1 MLVSKLILFDYHTN
15 TSEKNVSLNYYVLKS
30 EELIKTTHD
39 TPKNTLSNYEKIAAH
54 IIKFPGLR
62 FHELK
67 KEVDIAN
74 GTLQHHISSLAKS
87 GNISIQYDNAT
98 PRYFS
103 NKIEGDSQI
112 IIKRLSQNTTSKII
126 KLLLK
131 KKCQTF
137 SQLVK
142 YTKKSPGT
150 VSLYK
155 NKMLADKI
163 IVGTTDDCKS
173 CKNRSN
179 MKIKY
184 RLVDPEKVRT
194 LVLEYG
200 KSSLRKSAD
209 NLADV
214 FLSLK

>member
-15 TSEKNVSLNYYVLKS
+15 LSEKNVSLNSYIFESRGLPETVSLK
-30 EELIKTTHD
+30 
-39 TPKNTLSNYEKIAAH
+39 PKDIQSNYEIIVSH
-54 IIKFPGLR
+54 ITKFPGLR
-62 FHELK
+62 FYQLK
-67 KEVDIAN
+67 NEIGIAN
-74 GTLQHHISSLAKS
+74 GTLQHHLSSLIKS
-87 GNISIQYDNAT
+87 DSIFIQYDNST

-103 NKIEGDSQI
+103 KKIESNSQV

-126 KLLLK
+126 RLLLK
-131 KKCQTF
+131 KECQTF
-137 SQLVK
+137 AQLVK
-142 YTKKSPGT
+142 YSKKSPGT

-155 NKMLADKI
+155 NKMVVDKI
-163 IVGTTDDCKS
+163 IVGSTDNCK
-173 CKNRSN
+173 CHKKYD

-200 KSSLRKSAD
+200 KSSLSKSAD

-214 FLSLK
+214 FLSLR

>member
-1 MLVSKLILFDYHTN
+1 MIIIPVLQK
-15 TSEKNVSLNYYVLKS
+15 KNVGLNHHILKLFELS
-30 EELIKTTHD
+30 ETISKTHQD
-39 TPKNTLSNYEKIAAH
+39 VVSNNEKIASH

-62 FHELK
+62 FHQLK
-67 KEVDIAN
+67 KEVCIAN
-74 GTLQHHISSLAKS
+74 GTLQHHLSTLIKS
-87 GNISIQYDNAT
+87 GNVVVQYDNST

-103 NKIEGDSQI
+103 NTINLDSQI
-112 IIKRLSQNTTSKII
+112 VIKRLSQNTTSKII
-126 KLLLK
+126 RLLLK
-131 KKCQTF
+131 KECQTF

-142 YTKKSPGT
+142 YSKKSPGT

-155 NKMLADKI
+155 NKLVKDRI
-163 IVGTTDDCKS
+163 IIGSTDNCKCS
-173 CKNRSN
+173 KKYG

-184 RLVDPEKVRT
+184 RLSDPKKVRT

-200 KSSLRKSAD
+200 KTSLTKSAD

>member
-1 MLVSKLILFDYHTN
+1 MT
-15 TSEKNVSLNYYVLKS
+15 
-30 EELIKTTHD
+30 KTIYA
-39 TPKNTLSNYEKIAAH
+39 TPENMMSNNEKIAAY

-74 GTLQHHISSLAKS
+74 GTLQHHLSSLTKS
-87 GNISIQYDNAT
+87 GSISVQYDNTT

-103 NKIEGDSQI
+103 NEIKSDGQVV
-112 IIKRLSQNTTSKII
+112 IKRLNQNTPSKII

-131 KKCQTF
+131 KECQTF
-137 SQLVK
+137 TQLVK
-142 YTKKSPGT
+142 YSKKSPGT

-155 NKMLADKI
+155 NKLVADKI
-163 IVGTTDDCKS
+163 IVGTTDNCTS
-173 CKNRSN
+173 CKNRDN

-184 RLVDPEKVRT
+184 RLVDPEKIRT

-200 KSSLRKSAD
+200 KSTLTKSAD
-209 NLADV
+209 NLADI
-214 FLSLK
+214 FLSIK

>member
-15 TSEKNVSLNYYVLKS
+15 LSEKNVSLNSYIFESRELPETVSLK
-30 EELIKTTHD
+30 
-39 TPKNTLSNYEKIAAH
+39 PKDIQSNYEIIVSH
-54 IIKFPGLR
+54 ITKFPGLR
-62 FHELK
+62 FYQLK
-67 KEVDIAN
+67 NEIGIAN
-74 GTLQHHISSLAKS
+74 GTLQHHLSSLVKS
-87 GNISIQYDNAT
+87 GSVFIQYDNST

-103 NKIEGDSQI
+103 KKIELDSQV

-126 KLLLK
+126 RLLLK
-131 KKCQTF
+131 KECQTF
-137 SQLVK
+137 AQLVK
-142 YTKKSPGT
+142 YSKKSPGT

-155 NKMLADKI
+155 NKLVADKI
-163 IVGTTDDCKS
+163 IMGSTDNCK
-173 CKNRSN
+173 CNKKHG

-184 RLVDPEKVRT
+184 RLSDPKKVRA

-200 KSSLRKSAD
+200 KTSLTKSAD

>member
-15 TSEKNVSLNYYVLKS
+15 LSEKNVSLNSYIFESRGLPETVSLQ
-30 EELIKTTHD
+30 
-39 TPKNTLSNYEKIAAH
+39 PKDIQSNYEIIVSH
-54 IIKFPGLR
+54 ITKFPGLR
-62 FHELK
+62 FYQLK
-67 KEVDIAN
+67 NEIGIAN
-74 GTLQHHISSLAKS
+74 GTLQHHLSSLIKS
-87 GNISIQYDNAT
+87 DSIFIQYDNST

-103 NKIEGDSQI
+103 KKIESDSQV

-126 KLLLK
+126 RLLLK
-131 KKCQTF
+131 KECQTF
-137 SQLVK
+137 AQLVK
-142 YTKKSPGT
+142 YSKKSPGT

-155 NKMLADKI
+155 NKLVEDRI
-163 IVGTTDDCKS
+163 ITGSTDNCK
-173 CKNRSN
+173 CNKKHG

-184 RLVDPEKVRT
+184 RLSDPKKVRI

-200 KSSLRKSAD
+200 KTSLTKSAD

>member
-30 EELIKTTHD
+30 EELIETTRVA
-39 TPKNTLSNYEKIAAH
+39 PKNMLSNYEKIAAY

-103 NKIEGDSQI
+103 NK
-112 IIKRLSQNTTSKII
+112 N
-126 KLLLK
+126 
-131 KKCQTF
+131 
-137 SQLVK
+137 
-142 YTKKSPGT
+142 
-150 VSLYK
+150 
-155 NKMLADKI
+155 
-163 IVGTTDDCKS
+163 
-173 CKNRSN
+173 
-179 MKIKY
+179 
-184 RLVDPEKVRT
+184 
-194 LVLEYG
+194 
-200 KSSLRKSAD
+200 
-209 NLADV
+209 
-214 FLSLK
+214 

>member
-1 MLVSKLILFDYHTN
+1 LFDYHTN
-15 TSEKNVSLNYYVLKS
+15 TSEKNVSLNYYISKPK
-30 EELIKTTHD
+30 ELIKTTHV
-39 TPKNTLSNYEKIAAH
+39 TPENMLSNNEKIEAH
-54 IIKFPGLR
+54 ITKFPGLR

-87 GNISIQYDNAT
+87 GSISIQYDNAT

-103 NKIEGDSQI
+103 NEIKSDSQV
-112 IIKRLSQNTTSKII
+112 IIKRLSQNTPSKII

-131 KKCQTF
+131 KECQTF
-137 SQLVK
+137 AQLVK
-142 YTKKSPGT
+142 YSKKSPGT

-155 NKMLADKI
+155 NKMVADKI
-163 IVGTTDDCKS
+163 IVGSTNTCK
-173 CKNRSN
+173 CHKKYD

-194 LVLEYG
+194 LVIEFG
-200 KSSLRKSAD
+200 KSSLSKSAD

>member
-1 MLVSKLILFDYHTN
+1 MLVSKLILFDCHTN
-15 TSEKNVSLNYYVLKS
+15 PSEKNVGLNSYILESKELPETVSLIP
-30 EELIKTTHD
+30 E
-39 TPKNTLSNYEKIAAH
+39 NTQSNYENIVSH

-62 FHELK
+62 FYQLK
-67 KEVDIAN
+67 KEIGIAN
-74 GTLQHHISSLAKS
+74 GTLQHHLSSLIKS
-87 GNISIQYDNAT
+87 DSIFIQYDNST

-103 NKIEGDSQI
+103 KKVEPISQV
-112 IIKRLSQNTTSKII
+112 IIKRLSQNTPSNII

-137 SQLVK
+137 AQLVK
-142 YTKKSPGT
+142 YSKKSPGT

-155 NKMLADKI
+155 NKMVVDKI
-163 IVGTTDDCKS
+163 IVGSTDTCK
-173 CKNRSN
+173 CHKKYD

-184 RLVDPEKVRT
+184 RLSDPEKVRT

-200 KSSLRKSAD
+200 KSPLMKSAD

-214 FLSLK
+214 FLSFR

>member
-1 MLVSKLILFDYHTN
+1 MSLTASTN
-15 TSEKNVSLNYYVLKS
+15 KEEYDCEKNSQ
-30 EELIKTTHD
+30 
-39 TPKNTLSNYEKIAAH
+39 SNYENILFH
-54 IIKFPGLR
+54 IDNFPGLR
-62 FHELK
+62 FYQLK
-67 KEVDIAN
+67 KEIGIAN
-74 GTLQHHISSLAKS
+74 GTLQHHLSSLVKS
-87 GNISIQYDNAT
+87 GSVFIQYDNST

-103 NKIEGDSQI
+103 TKIEPGSQV

-126 KLLLK
+126 RLLLK
-131 KKCQTF
+131 KECQTF

-142 YTKKSPGT
+142 YSKKSPGT

-155 NKMLADKI
+155 NKLVADKI
-163 IVGTTDDCKS
+163 IMGSTDDCK
-173 CKNRSN
+173 CNKKHG

-184 RLVDPEKVRT
+184 RLSDPKKVRA

-200 KSSLRKSAD
+200 KSSLSKSAD

>member
-15 TSEKNVSLNYYVLKS
+15 LSETNVSLNSHILLS
-30 EELIKTTHD
+30 RELPETVSLI
-39 TPKNTLSNYEKIAAH
+39 PENTQSNYENIVSH

-62 FHELK
+62 FYQLK
-67 KEVDIAN
+67 KEIGIAN
-74 GTLQHHISSLAKS
+74 GTLQHHLSSLMKS
-87 GNISIQYDNAT
+87 GIISVEYDNST

-103 NKIEGDSQI
+103 KKIESNSQV
-112 IIKRLSQNTTSKII
+112 IIKRLSQNTSSQII
-126 KLLLK
+126 RLLLK
-131 KKCQTF
+131 KECQTF
-137 SQLVK
+137 AQLVK

-155 NKMLADKI
+155 NKLVADKI
-163 IVGTTDDCKS
+163 IVGSTDNCK
-173 CKNRSN
+173 CNKKHG

-184 RLVDPEKVRT
+184 RLSDPKKVRA

-200 KSSLRKSAD
+200 KSSLSKSAD

>member
-1 MLVSKLILFDYHTN
+1 MISNHENIVS
-15 TSEKNVSLNYYVLKS
+15 
-30 EELIKTTHD
+30 
-39 TPKNTLSNYEKIAAH
+39 H

-62 FHELK
+62 FYELK
-67 KEVDIAN
+67 KEVGIAN
-74 GTLQHHISSLAKS
+74 GTLQHHISSLIKS
-87 GNISIQYDNAT
+87 GIILIQYDNSI

-103 NKIEGDSQI
+103 NKINSSSQV

-131 KKCQTF
+131 KECQTF
-137 SQLVK
+137 AQLVK
-142 YTKKSPGT
+142 YSKKSPGT

-155 NKMLADKI
+155 NKLLVDKI
-163 IVGTTDDCKS
+163 IIGSTDTCMCNKKDT
-173 CKNRSN
+173 

-184 RLVDPEKVRT
+184 RLSDPERVRT

-200 KSSLRKSAD
+200 KSSLRNSAD
-209 NLADV
+209 NLADI

>member
-15 TSEKNVSLNYYVLKS
+15 LSEKNVSLNSYIFESRELPETVSLK
-30 EELIKTTHD
+30 
-39 TPKNTLSNYEKIAAH
+39 PKDIQSNYEIIVSH
-54 IIKFPGLR
+54 ITKFPGLR
-62 FHELK
+62 FYQLK
-67 KEVDIAN
+67 NEIGIAN
-74 GTLQHHISSLAKS
+74 GTLQHHLSSLIKS
-87 GNISIQYDNAT
+87 DSIFIQYDNST

-103 NKIEGDSQI
+103 KKIESDSQV

-126 KLLLK
+126 RLLLK
-131 KKCQTF
+131 KECQTF
-137 SQLVK
+137 AQLVK
-142 YTKKSPGT
+142 YSKKSPGT

-155 NKMLADKI
+155 NKLVTDRI
-163 IVGTTDDCKS
+163 IIGSTDNCK
-173 CKNRSN
+173 CNKKHG

-184 RLVDPEKVRT
+184 RLSDPKKVRI

-200 KSSLRKSAD
+200 KTSLTKSAD

>member
-1 MLVSKLILFDYHTN
+1 LFDYHTS

-30 EELIKTTHD
+30 EELIETTYV
-39 TPKNTLSNYEKIAAH
+39 TPENMISNNEKIASH

-62 FHELK
+62 FHQLK
-67 KEVDIAN
+67 KEVCIAN
-74 GTLQHHISSLAKS
+74 GTLQHHLSSLIKS
-87 GNISIQYDNAT
+87 GNVVVEYDNST

-103 NKIEGDSQI
+103 NKIESNSQV
-112 IIKRLSQNTTSKII
+112 IIKRLSQNTSSQII
-126 KLLLK
+126 RLLLK
-131 KKCQTF
+131 KECQTF
-137 SQLVK
+137 AQLVK

-155 NKMLADKI
+155 NKLVADKI
-163 IVGTTDDCKS
+163 IVGSTDNCK
-173 CKNRSN
+173 CNKKHG

-184 RLVDPEKVRT
+184 RLSDPKKVRT

-200 KSSLRKSAD
+200 KSSLSKSAD

>member
-15 TSEKNVSLNYYVLKS
+15 LSEKNVSLNSYIFESRGLPETVSLQ
-30 EELIKTTHD
+30 
-39 TPKNTLSNYEKIAAH
+39 PKDIQSNYEIIVSH
-54 IIKFPGLR
+54 ITKFPGLR
-62 FHELK
+62 FYQLK
-67 KEVDIAN
+67 NEIGIAN
-74 GTLQHHISSLAKS
+74 GTLQHHLSSLIKS
-87 GNISIQYDNAT
+87 DSIFIQYDNST

-103 NKIEGDSQI
+103 KKIEPDSQV

-126 KLLLK
+126 RLLLK
-131 KKCQTF
+131 KECQTF
-137 SQLVK
+137 AQLVK
-142 YTKKSPGT
+142 YSKKSPGT

-155 NKMLADKI
+155 NKLVEDRI
-163 IVGTTDDCKS
+163 ITGSTDNCK
-173 CKNRSN
+173 CNKKHG

-184 RLVDPEKVRT
+184 RLSDPKKVRA

-200 KSSLRKSAD
+200 KTSLTKSAD

>member
-1 MLVSKLILFDYHTN
+1 LFDHHTN

-30 EELIKTTHD
+30 EELIETTHV
-39 TPKNTLSNYEKIAAH
+39 TPENMLSNYEKIAAH

-74 GTLQHHISSLAKS
+74 GTLQHHISSLVKS

-103 NKIEGDSQI
+103 NKIKPDSQV
-112 IIKRLSQNTTSKII
+112 IIKRLSQNTPSNII

-131 KKCQTF
+131 KECQTF
-137 SQLVK
+137 AQLVK
-142 YTKKSPGT
+142 YSKKSPGT

-155 NKMLADKI
+155 NKMVADKI
-163 IVGTTDDCKS
+163 IVGTTDGCKS
-173 CKNRSN
+173 CKNRGN

-200 KSSLRKSAD
+200 KSSLSKSAD

>member
-1 MLVSKLILFDYHTN
+1 MAQTSSRYTPVHI
-15 TSEKNVSLNYYVLKS
+15 SEKKS
-30 EELIKTTHD
+30 Q
-39 TPKNTLSNYEKIAAH
+39 SNYENIAFH
-54 IIKFPGLR
+54 ITKFPGLR

-67 KEVDIAN
+67 KEIGIAN
-74 GTLQHHISSLAKS
+74 GTLQHHLSSLLKS
-87 GNISIQYDNAT
+87 GVIFTEYDNST

-103 NKIEGDSQI
+103 NEIDLDSQV

-131 KKCQTF
+131 KECQTF
-137 SQLVK
+137 AQLVK
-142 YTKKSPGT
+142 YSKKSPGT

-155 NKMLADKI
+155 NKMVADRI
-163 IVGTTDDCKS
+163 IIGTTDDCKS
-173 CKNRSN
+173 CKNRGV

-184 RLVDPEKVRT
+184 RLVEPEKVRA

-200 KSSLRKSAD
+200 KSSLSKSAD

-214 FLSLK
+214 FLSLR

>member
-1 MLVSKLILFDYHTN
+1 VLVSKLILFDYHTN
-15 TSEKNVSLNYYVLKS
+15 LSETNVSLNSHILLS
-30 EELIKTTHD
+30 RELPETVSLI
-39 TPKNTLSNYEKIAAH
+39 PENMQSNYENIVSH

-62 FHELK
+62 FYQLK
-67 KEVDIAN
+67 KEIGIAN
-74 GTLQHHISSLAKS
+74 GTLQHHLSSLVKS
-87 GNISIQYDNAT
+87 GSVFIQYDNST

-103 NKIEGDSQI
+103 KKIEPDSQV

-126 KLLLK
+126 RLLLK
-131 KKCQTF
+131 KECQTF
-137 SQLVK
+137 AQLVK
-142 YTKKSPGT
+142 YSKKSPGT

-155 NKMLADKI
+155 NKLVTDRI
-163 IVGTTDDCKS
+163 IMGSTDNCK
-173 CKNRSN
+173 CNKKHG

-184 RLVDPEKVRT
+184 RLSDPKKVRA

-200 KSSLRKSAD
+200 KSSLSKSAD

>member
-15 TSEKNVSLNYYVLKS
+15 LSEKNVSLNSYIFESRGLPETVSLK
-30 EELIKTTHD
+30 
-39 TPKNTLSNYEKIAAH
+39 PKDIQSNYEIIVSH
-54 IIKFPGLR
+54 ITKFPGLR
-62 FHELK
+62 FYQLK
-67 KEVDIAN
+67 NEIGIAN
-74 GTLQHHISSLAKS
+74 GTLQHHLSSLIKS
-87 GNISIQYDNAT
+87 DSIFIQYDNST

-103 NKIEGDSQI
+103 KKIESDSQV

-126 KLLLK
+126 RLLLK
-131 KKCQTF
+131 KECQTF
-137 SQLVK
+137 AQLVK
-142 YTKKSPGT
+142 YSKKSPGT

-155 NKMLADKI
+155 NKMVVDKI
-163 IVGTTDDCKS
+163 IVGSTDTCK
-173 CKNRSN
+173 CHKKYD

-200 KSSLRKSAD
+200 KSSLSKSAD

-214 FLSLK
+214 FLSLR